1 MGLFCSIVNEVN
13 TQQSLYERIGGRGGI
28 ALLLRHFYSD
38 VRQHTLL
45 GPIFEQQIDDWPV
58 HMEKIGSFWARV
70 TGGPSEY
77 SGQMPAKHLNLGI
90 EARHFAA
97 WLQLWSF
104 NCSSYLKQDEARE
117 MITLAHEVGKRL
129 KNILGVE
136 SPTRAAFDIRAASFQ
151 K

>member
-1 MGLFCSIVNEVN
+1 MN
-13 TQQSLYERIGGRGGI
+13 TPQSLYERIGGQGGL

-38 VRQHTLL
+38 IRQHEVL
-45 GPIFEQQIDDWPV
+45 GPIFNRQIEDWPA
-58 HMEKIGSFWARV
+58 HLEKIGSFWARL
-70 TGGPSEY
+70 TGGPPGY
-77 SGQMPAKHLNLGI
+77 SGQMPAKHMNLGI
-90 EARHFAA
+90 DARHFAV

-129 KNILGVE
+129 KHILGVE
-136 SPTRAAFDIRAASFQ
+136 SPASPSFDIRNVSFQ